1 MGAAA
6 ASPIEIEPISLALD
20 IDAAI
25 AHQFLAFIM
34 PRSGS
39 GSIIGCALNCP
50 RCEGQ
55 LRNCGR
61 PLLEKKIAFEQAL
74 KLHQSGRLAEAETI
88 YRALL
93 EKDAMDAEALH
104 LLGVLACQ
112 RGDVASGR
120 QLIERSIGLNPS
132 PESYAN
138 LANALRLL
146 GLLLEAEDVLRKAV
160 QLFPGDINMHVLLAD
175 DLARRGDFAAALTE
189 YRAAIDLNPK
199 LARSHHA
206 IGVLYRLMGR
216 LEEAVG
222 AASVAIDLDPADPE
236 AHLVLGDHLSI
247 FSVAT

>member
-1 MGAAA
+1 MRRHCIC
-6 ASPIEIEPISLALD
+6 SECLP
-20 IDAAI
+20 
-25 AHQFLAFIM
+25 
-34 PRSGS
+34 
-39 GSIIGCALNCP
+39 
-50 RCEGQ
+50 
-55 LRNCGR
+55 
-61 PLLEKKIAFEQAL
+61 
-74 KLHQSGRLAEAETI
+74 
-88 YRALL
+88 
-93 EKDAMDAEALH
+93 
-104 LLGVLACQ
+104 
-112 RGDVASGR
+112 ASGAMSP
-120 QLIERSIGLNPS
+120 LGGSSSSVPSASIPHPS
-132 PESYAN
+132 SYAN